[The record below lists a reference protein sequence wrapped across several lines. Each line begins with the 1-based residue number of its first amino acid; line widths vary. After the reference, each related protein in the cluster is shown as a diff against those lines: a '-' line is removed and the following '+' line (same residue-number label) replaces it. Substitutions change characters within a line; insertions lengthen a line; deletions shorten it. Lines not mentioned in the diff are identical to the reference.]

1 MSTYAE
7 LLQTAES
14 RLHMSGVGTPR
25 LDSELLL
32 ARAAAITRT
41 GLYGRLQADVSADIA
56 AAFDALL
63 ARRARREPL
72 AYITGAQEFWSLS
85 FAVSPA
91 VLVPRPET
99 ELLVELAC
107 QLLERAASERGGAA
121 AAAEPTWICD
131 VGTGSGCIAVALA
144 QELPDAR
151 VVAVDVSV
159 DALAVAERNAAEHGV
174 ADRILCVESDLFDG
188 LDPATRFDAI
198 VSNPPYLAPADF
210 TQPELQFEPHMAL
223 SGGSDGLEAISR
235 LIEAAPGR
243 LHVGGWLIVEI
254 GAEQAKDAD
263 ELARAAHLAEVRVV
277 PDLAGLPR
285 ALVARSSLHARL

>member
-7 LLQTAES
+7 LLQTAEA
-14 RLHMSGVGTPR
+14 RLHTSGVGTPR

-32 ARAAAITRT
+32 ARAATITRT
-41 GLYGRLQADVSADIA
+41 GLYGRLQTDVPAEIASA
-56 AAFDALL
+56 FEALL

-107 QLLERAASERGGAA
+107 ELLERAAAERAGP
-121 AAAEPTWICD
+121 EPTWICD

-188 LDPATRFDAI
+188 LDPSTRFDAI

-210 TQPELQFEPHMAL
+210 TQPELRFEPHTAL

-243 LHVGGWLIVEI
+243 LHTGGWLIVEI
-254 GAEQAKDAD
+254 GAGQAKDAD

-285 ALVARSSLHARL
+285 ALVARSNLHAPL

>member
-7 LLQTAES
+7 LLQDAEA
-14 RLHMSGVGTPR
+14 RLERSGVGTPR
-25 LDSELLL
+25 LDGELLL
-32 ARAAAITRT
+32 AQAAAMTRT
-41 GLYGRLQADVSADIA
+41 GLYGRLQADVPADVASA
-56 AAFDALL
+56 FEALL
-63 ARRARREPL
+63 ARRLRREPL

-107 QLLERAASERGGAA
+107 QLLERAAAERAA
-121 AAAEPTWICD
+121 SAAAEPTWICD

-159 DALAVAERNAAEHGV
+159 EALAVAERNAAEHGV
-174 ADRILCVESDLFDG
+174 AERILCVESDLFEG

-198 VSNPPYLAPADF
+198 VSNPPYLAPGDF
-210 TQPELQFEPHMAL
+210 TQPELGFEPRTAL
-223 SGGSDGLEAISR
+223 SGGWDGLEAISR

-243 LHVGGWLIVEI
+243 LHTGGWLIVEI
-254 GAEQAKDAD
+254 GAGQAKEAD
-263 ELARAAHLAEVRVV
+263 ELARAAHLVEVRIV

-285 ALVARSSLHARL
+285 ALVARSNLHARL

>member
-1 MSTYAE
+1 MPTYAE
-7 LLQTAES
+7 LLQAGEA
-14 RLHMSGVGTPR
+14 RLHTSGIGTPR
-25 LDSELLL
+25 LDGELLL
-32 ARAAAITRT
+32 ARAAAITRA
-41 GLYGRLQADVSADIA
+41 GLFGRLQADVPADVA
-56 AAFDALL
+56 ATFEALL
-63 ARRARREPL
+63 ARRAQREPL

-107 QLLERAASERGGAA
+107 QLLERDASERAA
-121 AAAEPTWICD
+121 SAAAEPTWICD

-151 VVAVDVSV
+151 IVAVDVSV

-198 VSNPPYLAPADF
+198 VSNPPYLAPGDF
-210 TQPELQFEPHMAL
+210 TQPELRFEPHTAL

-235 LIEAAPGR
+235 LIEAAPSR
-243 LHVGGWLIVEI
+243 LHTGGFLIVEI
-254 GAEQAKDAD
+254 GAGQAKDAE
-263 ELARAAHLAEVRVV
+263 ELAREAHLVEVRIV

-285 ALVARSSLHARL
+285 ALVARSNLHARL